1 MIKKPILKLFLSNFK
16 VGKQTFNFTKW
27 LFSQKLVD
35 FSFFGN
41 YILLSKIS
49 SYLETYLFNTLAAD
63 TRFEYRS
70 IIIVKMS
77 LWFRPPKM
85 MTWFLINDTYW
96 ENIHHLKGGYWK
108 YSPRVVNISPREA
121 KPWEVIYDHKRWI
134 FPISTFQMVDIHII
148 HNFIPPCSLLKWKS
162 MFSKSANISLH
173 KSNIRHLKKKV
184 RIFHYINPISVIWN
198 DGYWIYVVKI
208 SVIWNCTFFLLYHIF
223 QQ

>member
-1 MIKKPILKLFLSNFK
+1 MNMNTILITKYIFLTFIFFYSQTSFFVSTRRCMIKKPILKLFLSNFK

-96 ENIHHLKGGYWK
+96 AFCPFHSTKKYWK
-108 YSPRVVNISPREA
+108 
-121 KPWEVIYDHKRWI
+121 
-134 FPISTFQMVDIHII
+134 II
-148 HNFIPPCSLLKWKS
+148 P
-162 MFSKSANISLH
+162 LH
-173 KSNIRHLKKKV
+173 LIL
-184 RIFHYINPISVIWN
+184 
-198 DGYWIYVVKI
+198 
-208 SVIWNCTFFLLYHIF
+208 
-223 QQ
+223 